1 MNNIS
6 GIVRATMLDDNKRNN
21 KSGIIKKIDT
31 SATLPSGTGINSIKS
46 TITNISNSP
55 IVIVPSGSSIT
66 GSLGTYSILNN
77 ALYNG
82 NIIVPNG
89 YYYINLPSISALP
102 SSPPPIWKVG
112 NVIYNITNGIPAY
125 PTSGDFYLDNISQP
139 NKMYTIADGV
149 GTTSIKT
156 TDSNYYKLIN
166 NKGFYNIYDINGSGN
181 VVIATL
187 NNPLLLDDGN
197 VYSSDGTT
205 TFIENG
211 HLVDTT
217 NGNYYNKNNIV
228 DKIRFGDNID
238 LVYNNTY
245 SKYLCIQDNPNYTY
259 KILNYS

>member
-1 MNNIS
+1 MNNIN

-21 KSGIIKKIDT
+21 KSGILKRLDVI
-31 SATLPSGTGINSIKS
+31 ATLPSGTGVNSIKS
-46 TITNISNSP
+46 TITNISNYL
-55 IVIVPSGSSIT
+55 ITIVPTGLSIT
-66 GSLGTYSILNN
+66 GSSGTYSILNN
-77 ALYNG
+77 ALYIG

-125 PTSGDFYLDNISQP
+125 PTLGDFYLDNISQP
-139 NKMYTIADGV
+139 NKMYTITDSI

-156 TDSNYYKLIN
+156 TDSNYYKFIN
-166 NKGFYNIYDINGSGN
+166 NKGLYNIYDIDGLGN
-181 VVIATL
+181 VVIAIL

-197 VYSSDGTT
+197 VYSSNGTI

-211 HLVDTT
+211 HLIDTT

-228 DKIRFGDNID
+228 DKVKVGDNID

-245 SKYLCIQDNPNYTY
+245 SKYLCIQANPPYTY